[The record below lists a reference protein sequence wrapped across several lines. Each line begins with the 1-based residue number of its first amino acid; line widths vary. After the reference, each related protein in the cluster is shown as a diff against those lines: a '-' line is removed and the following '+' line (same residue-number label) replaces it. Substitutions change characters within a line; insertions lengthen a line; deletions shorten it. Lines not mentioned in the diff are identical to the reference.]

1 MAVNKNLATL
11 MRVIEEAQDKMP
23 EGEYL
28 AAMNALG
35 ALHRVVGAGAGA
47 PAAIVP
53 VVAAVP
59 VRVPVVAAVVAAVP
73 VPAAPQR
80 RPWSIPYSSQEC
92 KWFIAQIDG
101 EAAPFVAEL
110 REQNEIIEL
119 KVKGAIRNAQ
129 KRRKEL
135 MQILKDFSYK
145 RSRYYNGGVV

>member
-1 MAVNKNLATL
+1 
-11 MRVIEEAQDKMP
+11 MRVIEEAQYKMP

-35 ALHRVVGAGAGA
+35 ALHRVVGGAAA
-47 PAAIVP
+47 PVRVAVPVAVP
-53 VVAAVP
+53 VVVAVAVP
-59 VRVPVVAAVVAAVP
+59 VVVAVP
-73 VPAAPQR
+73 VDVAPR
-80 RPWSIPYSSQEC
+80 RPWSVPYSSQEC

-110 REQNEIIEL
+110 KEQNEIIEL

-135 MQILKDFSYK
+135 MKILKDFSYK
-145 RSRYYNGGVV
+145 RSRYYNGGIV